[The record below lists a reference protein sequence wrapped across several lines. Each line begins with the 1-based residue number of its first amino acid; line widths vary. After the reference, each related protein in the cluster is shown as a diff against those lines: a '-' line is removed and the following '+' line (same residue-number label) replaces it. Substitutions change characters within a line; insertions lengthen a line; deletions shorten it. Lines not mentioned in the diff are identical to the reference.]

1 MCKFP
6 LLASVLFV
14 ALIAPCASASAQA
27 TAPAT
32 SKATQAPPAILAP
45 APDQLPLVNAYAAK
59 GQTPEQQKTDTAQCN
74 ESAVASSG
82 YNPGVYQAAGEPQQ
96 AGVSKFQKAM
106 RACMKARG
114 YTVQ

>member
-14 ALIAPCASASAQA
+14 VLIAPCASASAQA
-27 TAPAT
+27 TTPTAT
-32 SKATQAPPAILAP
+32 KPTTAPPAILAP

-59 GQTPEQQKTDTAQCN
+59 GQTAEQQATDTAECN
-74 ESAVASSG
+74 KSAVSSSG
-82 YNPGVYQAAGEPQQ
+82 YDPAVYQAAGEPQQ

>member
-6 LLASVLFV
+6 LFASVLFV
-14 ALIAPCASASAQA
+14 VLIAPCAPASAQA
-27 TAPAT
+27 TT
-32 SKATQAPPAILAP
+32 STTKPTTAPPAILAP

-59 GQTPEQQKTDTAQCN
+59 GQTPEQQATDTAECN
-74 ESAVASSG
+74 KSAVSSSG
-82 YNPGVYQAAGEPQQ
+82 YDPAVYQAAGEPQKT
-96 AGVSKFQKAM
+96 GVSKFQKAM